1 MTKTKSPHN
10 TLEKKKV
17 IMKKGF
23 ITYPIYVIR
32 NILRFTYLVRVD
44 VEIVNCKNKYLQK
57 CVNALKL
64 NRQGC
69 CTGTVNNNEKP

>member
-1 MTKTKSPHN
+1 
-10 TLEKKKV
+10 
-17 IMKKGF
+17 MKKGF
-23 ITYPIYVIR
+23 ITYLSYVIR
-32 NILRFTYLVRVD
+32 NILRITYVRSLLD
-44 VEIVNCKNKYLQK
+44 VEIVNSKSKYLQK